1 MTAHTHVHDHA
12 SPHAHAHGPA
22 VRALPGA
29 SLLRMSL
36 AARLAIAGGF
46 VAAIW
51 LAVFWAIR

>member
-12 SPHAHAHGPA
+12 APHVHAAPP
-22 VRALPGA
+22 RALPGV

-36 AARLAIAGGF
+36 AMRLAIAGGF

-51 LAVFWAIR
+51 IAVFWAIR